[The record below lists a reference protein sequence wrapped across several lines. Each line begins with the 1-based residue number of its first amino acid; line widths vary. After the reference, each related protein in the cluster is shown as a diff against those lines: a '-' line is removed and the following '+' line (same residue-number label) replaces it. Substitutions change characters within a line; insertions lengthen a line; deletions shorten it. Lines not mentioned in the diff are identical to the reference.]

1 MGARITVVK
10 TSLHKDLIARHFPE
24 AALSATPCPEFREGQ
39 VFEVQGQHI
48 ACPEGFCDY
57 AWSTIERMVER
68 ACKGEQ
74 LMWANAFPCCA
85 DGLRPVTFHI
95 EPIEDER
102 TSGA

>member
-1 MGARITVVK
+1 VNARITVVK
-10 TSLHKDLIARHFPE
+10 RTLHMDVIQEYLPKL
-24 AALSATPCPEFREGQ
+24 AAIATPCTDLREGQ
-39 VFEVQGQHI
+39 VFEVQGEHI

-57 AWSTIERMVER
+57 AWSTIERMVGR